1 MEILFAKP
9 FRKLLN
15 HDGNDVV
22 QSAKLLAVLKISDKT
37 QLSDSFI
44 EYDTDM
50 DYHIEDKIPLLM
62 LLFLKPSN
70 NNSKNAF
77 VTVRNW
83 SEEKEAFYQ
92 NQIGKEF
99 NILIERE

>member
-15 HDGNDVV
+15 QDGNDVI

-50 DYHIEDKIPLLM
+50 NYDIEDNIPLLM

-70 NNSKNAF
+70 NFSKNAF

-99 NILIERE
+99 NVLIERE